1 MDHGFEVIAPQCFV
15 PGLVVAFEGA
25 MATVLV
31 GVEQERWDF
40 PREILPMAAEPGSL
54 LLIGLVDGRPI
65 RVEIDVDAE
74 AVQPRAVDDR
84 LARLGRYERL
94 TGHEVVAGS

>member
-1 MDHGFEVIAPQCFV
+1 MDHGFDAIDPQSYV
-15 PGLVVAFEGA
+15 PGLVVAFEGD
-25 MATVLV
+25 MAIVLI

-40 PREILPMAAEPGSL
+40 PREILPTVAEPGSL
-54 LLIGLVDGRPI
+54 LLIELVDGRPT
-65 RVEIDVDAE
+65 RVEIDADAE

-94 TGHEVVAGS
+94 TGHEVVAGR